1 MNEACEQEV
10 QQAYTGMPDGPHN
23 VAAAAAADSGDGVA
37 AALLHYLHHG
47 LF

>member
-1 MNEACEQEV
+1 MSEACEQEF

-23 VAAAAAADSGDGVA
+23 VAAAADSGDGAA